1 MELLNAQILQS
12 LPRLNANGGKDPMV
26 HLKYYGPD
34 SAMIWFACEG
44 QPEHGGCRFWG
55 IRVDPTES
63 HWTYF
68 TLCELADI
76 RGPEGERV
84 RRDET
89 FAPRPLSQLKELLDY
104 ITRVPDRET
113 GDDLSLHR

>member
-1 MELLNAQILQS
+1 MQLLNAQILQS
-12 LPRLNANGGKDPMV
+12 LPRLNANGGEDPMV

-44 QPEHGGCRFWG
+44 QPERGGCRFWG
-55 IRVDPTES
+55 IRIDPNES

-68 TLCELADI
+68 TLRELEDI

-89 FAPRPLSQLKELLDY
+89 FAPRPLSQLMELRDY

-113 GDDLSLHR
+113 GDVLSLHR